1 MTAEAR
7 TFVEIASEWDTKNR
21 GGRPMSLLAF
31 VTTPDGTRVMV
42 RYQRAL
48 DRWDCETCGR
58 RHAEPGCHHT
68 RALGQALQQL
78 GHLTTDE
85 KEGTR

>member
-1 MTAEAR
+1 MSSTR
-7 TFVEIASEWDTKNR
+7 TRVEIASEWDTRNSR
-21 GGRPMSLLAF
+21 GQLMSLLAF
-31 VTTPDGTRVMV
+31 VTAPDGTRVMV
-42 RYQRAL
+42 RYQRAP

-78 GHLTTDE
+78 GHMNPNS
-85 KEGTR
+85 KEGRP

>member
-1 MTAEAR
+1 MSSTR
-7 TFVEIASEWDTKNR
+7 TRVEIASEWDTKNR

-68 RALGQALQQL
+68 RALGQALRQL
-78 GHLTTDE
+78 GHTSPTDE